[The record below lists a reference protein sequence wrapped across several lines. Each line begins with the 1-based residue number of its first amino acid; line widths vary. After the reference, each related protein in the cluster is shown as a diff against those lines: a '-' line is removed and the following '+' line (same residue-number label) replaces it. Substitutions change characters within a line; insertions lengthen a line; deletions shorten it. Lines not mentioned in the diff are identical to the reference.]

1 MNLEKKVRRLQKEWR
16 QGKYKGA
23 VRTAG
28 MCVATACVV
37 LLGVYFF
44 QGRRAEKDIDSL
56 RSMRQEALKNGDSG
70 QEPLGIA
77 DRQVLGENRDLFLEN
92 PDLIGWVTI
101 NGTKIDY
108 PVMWTPENPEYYSTR
123 GFDRTESKNGLLFLD
138 AKSNINESGGNLIIY
153 GHNMKNGSMFAD
165 LLKYKKES
173 YWKEHPTIQL
183 DTLYDSRSYE
193 ITAVAATND
202 LDMLPY
208 AYTGADDNAMERALE
223 SMKEIALYD
232 TGIET
237 EPGDDHLTL
246 STCDYSET
254 DGRLVVMAR
263 RIK

>member
-77 DRQVLGENRDLFLEN
+77 DRQVLGEYRDLFLEN

-123 GFDRTESKNGLLFLD
+123 GFDRTESKDCSSWTRN
-138 AKSNINESGGNLIIY
+138 
-153 GHNMKNGSMFAD
+153 
-165 LLKYKKES
+165 
-173 YWKEHPTIQL
+173 
-183 DTLYDSRSYE
+183 
-193 ITAVAATND
+193 
-202 LDMLPY
+202 
-208 AYTGADDNAMERALE
+208 
-223 SMKEIALYD
+223 
-232 TGIET
+232 
-237 EPGDDHLTL
+237 LTL
-246 STCDYSET
+246 TRAA
-254 DGRLVVMAR
+254 G
-263 RIK
+263 I